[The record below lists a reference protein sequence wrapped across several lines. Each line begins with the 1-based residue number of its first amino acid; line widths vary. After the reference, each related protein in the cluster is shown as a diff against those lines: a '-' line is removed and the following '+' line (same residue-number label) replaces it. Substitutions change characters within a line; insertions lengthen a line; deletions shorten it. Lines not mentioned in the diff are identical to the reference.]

1 MTIKVAET
9 REDFLKCFEVVQF
22 LRPHLTIES
31 YLGLI
36 EKMTA
41 GSYSLI
47 YAEKE
52 GRALS
57 ACGFRHLTTLYDGE
71 IIYIDDLSTHP
82 EARGKGYA
90 GSLLDFVFEKARKES
105 ITAVH
110 LDSGHARHD
119 AHRLY
124 LNKKMNIVYHH
135 FRIAL

>member
-1 MTIKVAET
+1 MMIKIAET
-9 REDFLKCFEVVQF
+9 KEDFLKCFEVVRF
-22 LRPHLTIES
+22 LRPHLTEET
-31 YLGLI
+31 YLSLL

-41 GSYSLI
+41 GTYSLI
-47 YAEKE
+47 YAEE
-52 GRALS
+52 GGKALS
-57 ACGFRHLTTLYDGE
+57 ACGFRRLTTLYDGE

-82 EARGKGYA
+82 EAREKGYA
-90 GSLLDFVFEKARKES
+90 GSLLDYVFEKARTEGL
-105 ITAVH
+105 TAVH

>member
-1 MTIKVAET
+1 MTIKAAET
-9 REDFLKCFEVVQF
+9 SEDFLKCFEVVQF

-31 YLGLI
+31 YLGLVK
-36 EKMTA
+36 KMTA

-47 YAEKE
+47 YAEEDGKVF
-52 GRALS
+52 S
-57 ACGFRHLTTLYDGE
+57 ACGFRYLTTLYDGE
-71 IIYIDDLSTHP
+71 IIYIDELSTHP

-90 GSLLDFVFEKARKES
+90 GSLLDFVFEKARKEGL
-105 ITAVH
+105 TAVH
-110 LDSGHARHD
+110 LDSGHARYD